1 MQMFINFLFF
11 QIAWFA
17 CVLGAANNL
26 PWIGPLVV
34 GLIVIY
40 HLGRVAAAGPELQLI
55 GSAAVIGAV
64 FDSLLAASGWVSYPS
79 GQWHTALAPYWIVA
93 MWIGFATTL
102 NVSLGWLK
110 GRYWLATLFG
120 AVGGPLAYLAG
131 AKLGGITLVSSEA
144 ALIALA
150 LGWATIMPLL
160 MYLAARLD
168 GTQAELQSGALAPA
182 AE

>member
-1 MQMFINFLFF
+1 MQIFVNFLLF

-40 HLGRVAAAGPELQLI
+40 HVRRVPSAGPELQLI

-79 GQWHTALAPYWIVA
+79 GQWHAALAPYWIVA

-102 NVSLGWLK
+102 NVSLSWLK
-110 GRYWLATLFG
+110 RRYWLATLFG

-150 LGWATIMPLL
+150 VGWAAITPLL
-160 MYLAARLD
+160 TYLASRLD
-168 GTQAELQSGALAPA
+168 GTRVELQPGALAPA

>member
-26 PWIGPLVV
+26 PWVGPLVV

-40 HLGRVAAAGPELQLI
+40 HLGRVPTAGPELQLI
-55 GSAAVIGAV
+55 GSAAVVGAV

-79 GQWHTALAPYWIVA
+79 GQWHAALAPYWIIA

-110 GRYWLATLFG
+110 RRYWLATLFG

-144 ALIALA
+144 ALMALA
-150 LGWATIMPLL
+150 LGWAAIMPLL
-160 MYLAARLD
+160 VYLAARLD
-168 GTQAELQSGALAPA
+168 GTQTDLQAGALAPA

>member
-1 MQMFINFLFF
+1 LF

-40 HLGRVAAAGPELQLI
+40 HLARVPNAGPELQLI
-55 GSAAVIGAV
+55 ASAAVIGAA
-64 FDSLLAASGWVSYPS
+64 FDSLLVASGWVSYPS
-79 GQWHTALAPYWIVA
+79 GQWHAALAPYWIVA

-120 AVGGPLAYLAG
+120 AAGGPLAYLAG

-150 LGWATIMPLL
+150 LGWAAIMPLL
-160 MYLAARLD
+160 TYLAARLD
-168 GTQAELQSGALAPA
+168 GTRVTMRSAALAPA

>member
-26 PWIGPLVV
+26 PWVGPLVV
-34 GLIVIY
+34 ALIVIY
-40 HLGRVAAAGPELQLI
+40 HVGRVPSAGPELQLI

-64 FDSLLAASGWVSYPS
+64 FDSLLAASGWVRYPS
-79 GQWHTALAPYWIVA
+79 GQWHVAFAPYWIVA
-93 MWIGFATTL
+93 MWVGFATTL

-110 GRYWLATLFG
+110 RRYWLATLFG

-144 ALIALA
+144 ALIALG
-150 LGWATIMPLL
+150 LGWAAIMPLL
-160 MYLAARLD
+160 IYLAARLD
-168 GTQAELQSGALAPA
+168 GTQADLQAGTLAPA